1 MCKSRLYL
9 LCSAVLI
16 MVANVNTVAAQG
28 KQAVALDKDPHL
40 AGWWRFDETAGL
52 TATDSS
58 RRGRTGTLTGKLSFD
73 KNSTDGKV
81 GKALRLNGGDAYIE
95 IKGYKGVAGTRMRTV
110 MAWVKTDKSRG
121 EILSWGEED
130 FGKMWTFKFIRGRLG
145 VTPHGGY
152 YYMNPMVHDN
162 TWHHVVAVLEEAELP
177 NLHDDVTLY
186 LDGEIAE
193 VHDIGLL
200 DLWPVETGA
209 KLNLSIGKRFTGLID
224 DVRIYDRA
232 LSEEE
237 IKVLFKL
244 KSDRPMEK
252 P

>member
-1 MCKSRLYL
+1 MYENK
-9 LCSAVLI
+9 LCLWCSTLLI
-16 MVANVNTVAAQG
+16 MVTNVNPAAAQG
-28 KQAVALDKDPHL
+28 TQAVALDKDPHL
-40 AGWWRFDETAGL
+40 AGWWKFDESAGM

-58 RRGRTGTLTGKLSFD
+58 RHRRTGALTGGLSFD
-73 KNSTDGKV
+73 KNSTEGKV
-81 GKALRLNGGDAYIE
+81 GKALRLNGSDAYIE

-121 EILSWGEED
+121 EILSWGERD

-152 YYMNPMVHDN
+152 YYMNPMIHDN
-162 TWHHVVAVLEEAELP
+162 TWHHVAVVLEEAELP
-177 NLHDDVTLY
+177 NLHDDVVLH

-200 DLWPVETGA
+200 DLWPVETGTA
-209 KLNLSIGKRFTGLID
+209 LNLSIGKGFTGLID